1 MWKYTPTNK
10 TIRPGMAWTDQ
21 DGTRHPASWHTWS
34 AAEKAA
40 HNIVEVA
47 DPAVPDSRLYTWAQ
61 NPDGSITS
69 APKDINDRTETIDG
83 KVVTFPGVKSV
94 LMTQIKERQA
104 QMLISTDW
112 VFDGTQGP
120 ASESDPPNPINTYGF
135 LKASSELV
143 VTEGAGRGTIARI
156 AGVQGVHRARPTAPR
171 AQDAGFG
178 YFVVSLVD
186 TLRAGERFADA
197 GADRRSAVRG

>member
-34 AAEKAA
+34 AEEKAA

-47 DPAVPDSRLYTWAQ
+47 DPVVPDSRLYTWAQ

-83 KVVTFPGVKSV
+83 EVITFPGVKSV
-94 LMTQIKERQA
+94 LITQIKDRQA
-104 QMLISTDW
+104 QMLLSTDW
-112 VFDGTQGP
+112 AYVRKMDTGVEVPADIQQWRNEIRLAAAAKEDQISQAVDIDAIAAVINADGWNDWP
-120 ASESDPPNPINTYGF
+120 
-135 LKASSELV
+135 KLV
-143 VTEGAGRGTIARI
+143 
-156 AGVQGVHRARPTAPR
+156 
-171 AQDAGFG
+171 
-178 YFVVSLVD
+178 
-186 TLRAGERFADA
+186 
-197 GADRRSAVRG
+197 